1 MSNPSIFSYCL
12 KQILKFEGGIVSD
25 KNDPGGR
32 TAYGIAERSHP
43 AAWRNGTPTE
53 EDAALLY
60 RKYYWDAARCAEL
73 PNMLCLAVFDSC
85 VNQGVRQG
93 SKFLQRAIARPDIY
107 EDGKIGDKTIAA
119 AAAVQDK
126 KQLLRDFT
134 TLRLKHYSELPHFKV
149 YWKGW
154 IRRVVEVTMDSAIFD
169 DG

>member
-1 MSNPSIFSYCL
+1 
-12 KQILKFEGGIVSD
+12 
-25 KNDPGGR
+25 
-32 TAYGIAERSHP
+32 
-43 AAWRNGTPTE
+43 
-53 EDAALLY
+53 
-60 RKYYWDAARCAEL
+60 
-73 PNMLCLAVFDSC
+73 
-85 VNQGVRQG
+85 
-93 SKFLQRAIARPDIY
+93 LQRAIARPDIY

-134 TLRLKHYSELPHFKV
+134 TFRLKHYSELPHFKV